1 MSKPQYNYRFKEGP
15 SIDEIGDLLFLAA
28 LAVESLHGRSSLR
41 LDGTFQLQKPER
53 VCQVNASTQV
63 GRDLARIFTGFLC
76 HQIGEKSFEVRLS
89 DERELATAE
98 GGAR

>member
-1 MSKPQYNYRFKEGP
+1 MLKTHYKYQFREGP
-15 SIDEIGDLLFLAA
+15 PIDEIGDLLFLAA

-53 VCQVNASTQV
+53 ACQVNASTQV

-76 HQIGEKSFEVRLS
+76 HHFGEKAFQVQLNESPESAPV
-89 DERELATAE
+89 E
-98 GGAR
+98 GGVR